1 MEFITKTIISAVIIA
16 VVSEV
21 SKRSPTIGAI
31 IVSLPLT
38 SILAIIWLYVD
49 TQSTTKVI
57 QLSNSI
63 IWIVLPSIV
72 FFIVLSLL
80 LYKDCKFHWAMIIS
94 SAAMVISYYLYIKI
108 LSLFGINS

>member
-1 MEFITKTIISAVIIA
+1 MEFLTKTIISALIIA

-21 SKRSPTIGAI
+21 SKKSPSIGAI

-38 SILAIIWLYVD
+38 SILAIIWLYLD
-49 TQSTTKVI
+49 TQNSAKVL

-63 IWIVLPSIV
+63 IWVVLPSII

-80 LYKDCKFHWAMIIS
+80 LFKNCKFHWAMILS
-94 SAAMVISYYLYIKI
+94 SIAMIISYYAYLKI
-108 LSLFGINS
+108 LSFFRINS